1 MGYFNRI
8 NYKPNTSQNRAH
20 QKPTYHEIGVV
31 FLTILFGMTI
41 GSLLTITYFQ
51 FSQTKQVTNVN
62 CDNSKERKL
71 IEELRKEILVKDQEM
86 VDQQAKIIRLEISN
100 QILENQLTTTE
111 KTATENSIEAISEK
125 DTDENHVNLSTSI
138 SISKSVLLISTSAII
153 LTLIL

>member
-1 MGYFNRI
+1 
-8 NYKPNTSQNRAH
+8 
-20 QKPTYHEIGVV
+20 
-31 FLTILFGMTI
+31 MTI
-41 GSLLTITYFQ
+41 GSIFTITYFQ

-62 CDNSKERKL
+62 CDKSKELKL
-71 IEELRKEILVKDQEM
+71 IEDLRKEILAKDQEY
-86 VDQQAKIIRLEISN
+86 VELQAKIIRLEISN

-111 KTATENSIEAISEK
+111 KTTTENSVEAITEK